1 MKTTTRIVL
10 ALALALTLLAVGAL
24 AVIGQAPQAPET
36 AAEIENE
43 ADLEEFVPSERVSF
57 DRTISLPVDI

>member
-1 MKTTTRIVL
+1 MKTTTRLVL
-10 ALALALTLLAVGAL
+10 ALALALVLLAVGAL
-24 AVIGQAPQAPET
+24 AVIGQAPQATET

-57 DRTISLPVDI
+57 DRSISLPTDI